1 MGPEINMLIHLSV
14 RHLAV
19 VDDITLSFEQGM
31 TSLTGETGA
40 GKSILVDALGLVL
53 GDRADSNMVR
63 HGCDR
68 AEIEASFDITHNL
81 ALQQWLIEQELDDEK
96 QCHLR
101 RTVSSEGP
109 SRGYINGRIVPL
121 SQLRIISE
129 NSIDIHGQ
137 HAHQSLIRSD
147 TQRLLLDTVAQTKPL
162 LSKLEVAHHHWQT
175 LKHTVA
181 EQELQSQQYLAQ
193 LELLQYQINELV
205 PLDLTESSI
214 KELISSQQ
222 KLAHASELMT
232 TAQLSLH
239 SLYEQEEGAAY
250 SHITKALSDIE
261 ALVTIEPRFA
271 NIVEVLN
278 STALQLDEVTTDLR
292 HYLDS
297 SELDTN
303 LLSEVE
309 SQLSALHA
317 IARKHHVEVEALPA
331 HYNSLCDQLL
341 QLTNRDEH
349 QAKLQLELEQQE
361 STCLALCK
369 KISHMREQAAGP
381 LAQEITTTIQQL
393 AMPGGRVEFDIL
405 PMESGRFNVTGS
417 DHIQLLVS
425 TNPGQAAGELGKV
438 ASGGELARISLAIQ
452 VVTAG
457 TRSVPTL
464 VFDEVDVGIGGS
476 IAEIVGQH
484 LRKLASTQQVIC
496 ITHLPQVAAQA
507 HRQVQVSKKQLKD
520 TTHIELLEL
529 SQSQRIEEIARM
541 LGGVTITQKTLSH
554 AKEMLEQTTPKL

>member
-1 MGPEINMLIHLSV
+1 MGSKINMLIHLSV

-19 VDDITLSFEQGM
+19 VDDITLSFERGM

-68 AEIEASFDITHNL
+68 AEIEASFDITDNIV
-81 ALQQWLIEQELDDEK
+81 LQQWLVEQELNDQK
-96 QCHLR
+96 QCNLR

-121 SQLRIISE
+121 SQLRMISE

-147 TQRLLLDTVAQTKPL
+147 TQRLLLDTVAKTKPL
-162 LSKLEVAHHHWQT
+162 LAKLETAHRHWQN
-175 LKHTVA
+175 LKRELAAQEVQSEQHT
-181 EQELQSQQYLAQ
+181 AQ

-205 PLDLTESSI
+205 PLDLSESSV

-232 TAQLSLH
+232 TAQSSLH
-239 SLYEQEEGAAY
+239 SLYDKEEGAAY
-250 SHITKALSDIE
+250 SQITQCLSNIE
-261 ALVTIEPRFA
+261 ALTNIEPRFA

-278 STALQLDEVTTDLR
+278 STSLQLDEAAGELR
-292 HYLDS
+292 HYLDNN
-297 SELDTN
+297 EQDNN
-303 LLSEVE
+303 LLTEVE
-309 SQLSALHA
+309 IQLSALHD

-331 HYNSLCDQLL
+331 HYRFLCEQLS

-349 QAKLQLELEQQE
+349 QDQLKRELAQQENICLELCQ
-361 STCLALCK
+361 
-369 KISHMREQAAGP
+369 KIGQMRQQAAGP
-381 LAQEITTTIQQL
+381 LAQEITATIQQL
-393 AMPGGRVEFDIL
+393 AMPGGRVDFLIT
-405 PMESGRFNVTGS
+405 PMESGRFNDTGA
-417 DHIQLLVS
+417 DHVQLLVS

-484 LRKLASTQQVIC
+484 LRQLASTQQVIC

-520 TTHIELLEL
+520 TTYIELIEL

-541 LGGVTITQKTLSH
+541 LGGVTITEKTLSH
-554 AKEMLEQTTPKL
+554 AKEMLEHTP